1 MNCQLVLLGIIP
13 GNGTQ
18 EPNILEPYLDVAVD
32 ELLKLSNTD
41 LCDAYKA
48 EPFKLKVEILLYV
61 LDYPGIGKVFRMS
74 GSGAYKGCVWCEIKG
89 SYII

>member
-1 MNCQLVLLGIIP
+1 MGIVP

-18 EPNILEPYLDVAVD
+18 EPKSLYPYLDVAVD
-32 ELLKLSNTD
+32 ELLKLSN
-41 LCDAYKA
+41 LNFYDAYKV

-89 SYII
+89 KAILF